1 MTDKAVAKD
10 SPSLASHRR
19 RLLTIGV
26 AAAAALAGAGLAW
39 RRFTPLES
47 PSERG
52 GTAAEEALWRMR
64 FESPVGEPMP
74 MAAFQGRPLL
84 LNFWATWCPPCI
96 EELPLLSR
104 FYQQNRVKSW
114 QVLGIAVDQPSAV
127 RKFLGNNPLA
137 FPVAMAGFDGTDLS
151 RSLGNLAGA
160 LPYSVVFDARS
171 QIVYRKMGILTER
184 DLATVTAAYTPE

>member
-1 MTDKAVAKD
+1 MTDKAVAND
-10 SPSLASHRR
+10 SPSLASRR

-39 RRFTPLES
+39 RRFTPQES
-47 PSERG
+47 PSESG
-52 GTAAEEALWRMR
+52 GAAAEEALWRMR

-74 MAAFQGRPLL
+74 MVAFQGSPLL

-96 EELPLLSR
+96 EELPLLNR

-137 FPVAMAGFDGTDLS
+137 FPVAMAGFEGTDLS

-184 DLATVTAAYTPE
+184 DLATVTAAYTP

>member
-10 SPSLASHRR
+10 SPSLASRR

-39 RRFTPLES
+39 RRFTPQES
-47 PSERG
+47 RSESGGARG
-52 GTAAEEALWRMR
+52 EEALWRMQ

-74 MAAFQGRPLL
+74 MVAFQGGPLL

-96 EELPLLSR
+96 EELPLLNR

-137 FPVAMAGFDGTDLS
+137 FPVAMAGFEGTDLS

-160 LPYSVVFDARS
+160 LPYSVVFDASS

-184 DLATVTAAYTPE
+184 DLATVSAAYTP